1 MRRAT
6 TTGKGRR
13 NGTLLAVAVLLVA
26 GPAAAG
32 AGGGGEPARS
42 AQEAREPAWAE
53 ARERVRA
60 LFDPGAG
67 GSSVGV
73 TVRDVEDG
81 AAPAAA
87 EEGALVT
94 EVADGAPAAAAGIEA
109 GDVVVEFDGERV
121 RSVRQLT
128 RIVRETPAG
137 RAVPATV
144 LRAGA
149 RITLTVTPAERP
161 RPAWTTRLP
170 RVEVAGPGASFA
182 WRGHPSALDELP
194 DFVDRAFRSVAG
206 RARLGIR
213 GESIDGQLAGY
224 FGVAAG
230 VLVRHV
236 GEETVAAA
244 AGLRAGDVITAI
256 DGEAV
261 DDLGALRRRLSALDP
276 GASFAVAVM
285 RDGAETS
292 LPAELEEDE
301 PEEDEPE
308 EDGRRTPS
316 VRRGNS
322 I

>member
-42 AQEAREPAWAE
+42 AQEAREPAW
-53 ARERVRA
+53 RA

-94 EVADGAPAAAAGIEA
+94 EVAAGAPAAAAGIEA

-149 RITLTVTPAERP
+149 RITLTVIPAERP
-161 RPAWTTRLP
+161 RPAWTTRRP
-170 RVEVAGPGASFA
+170 RGEVAGPGASFA

-292 LPAELEEDE
+292 LPAELEL
-301 PEEDEPE
+301 EEDEPE
-308 EDGRRTPS
+308 EDGQRTPS

>member
-1 MRRAT
+1 MHRAT

-13 NGTLLAVAVLLVA
+13 NGTFLAVAALLVA
-26 GPAAAG
+26 GPAGAA
-32 AGGGGEPARS
+32 GGGEPARS

-161 RPAWTTRLP
+161 RPWTTRLP
-170 RVEVAGPGASFA
+170 RVEVAGPGASFV

-194 DFVDRAFRSVAG
+194 DFIDRAIRSVAG
-206 RARLGIR
+206 RVRLGIR

-301 PEEDEPE
+301 PEED
-308 EDGRRTPS
+308 GRRTPS